1 MVETHPMEALM
12 KAVRTAL
19 AAFVTA
25 ALTTSLFVTHTST
38 AWAATTTFVWGTTR
52 CDGTWVTYTTKRTM
66 SSARYVKLNALDF
79 SGSFNGGLGM
89 YVGATV
95 SGTHH
100 DKWFAPGSPTHQ
112 LVPTNKYAKGKKFTL
127 RARQV
132 ASSGT
137 CYYDWNG
144 NLTY

>member
-1 MVETHPMEALM
+1 M
-12 KAVRTAL
+12 KPVHTAL
-19 AAFVTA
+19 AAFVSAVLTA
-25 ALTTSLFVTHTST
+25 SLLATNV
-38 AWAATTTFVWGTTR
+38 APAQAATTTFVWGTTR
-52 CDGTWVTYTTKRTM
+52 CDGTWVNYTTERAM

-79 SGSFNGGLGM
+79 SGSLNGGLGM

-95 SGTHH
+95 GGTHH
-100 DKWFAPGSPTHQ
+100 DKWFAPSSPTHQ

-137 CYYDWNG
+137 CDYEWDG